1 MISKTW
7 VIIVVFLLLTGSVA
21 CAGEPFYG
29 TVKKV
34 IDGDSLL
41 ITAGSRNVEVRLYG
55 IDAPEYNQPF
65 AEEAKTYVRK
75 WVGWQRVMVQPEYVD
90 SYGRTVA
97 VIVKA
102 DQVLNR
108 DLVQAGMAWVYPRYC
123 RKEVCKTWTEME
135 DEARN
140 EKKGL
145 WFDLRPMSP
154 WKWKRQVDGR

>member
-1 MISKTW
+1 MIFRPM
-7 VIIVVFLLLTGSVA
+7 VILAVFLLILVSVA
-21 CAGEPFYG
+21 DAREPFYG

-34 IDGDSLL
+34 IDGDSL
-41 ITAGSRNVEVRLYG
+41 IIISGEQNIEIRLYG
-55 IDAPEYNQPF
+55 IDAPEYKQPF
-65 AEEAKTYVRK
+65 AEEAKKYVRK
-75 WVGWQRVMVQPEYVD
+75 WVGRQRLMVKPEYMD

-123 RKEVCKTWTEME
+123 RKEACKAWMEME
-135 DEARN
+135 EVARI
-140 EKKGL
+140 EKRGL

-154 WKWKRQVDGR
+154 WKWKRQGDVR